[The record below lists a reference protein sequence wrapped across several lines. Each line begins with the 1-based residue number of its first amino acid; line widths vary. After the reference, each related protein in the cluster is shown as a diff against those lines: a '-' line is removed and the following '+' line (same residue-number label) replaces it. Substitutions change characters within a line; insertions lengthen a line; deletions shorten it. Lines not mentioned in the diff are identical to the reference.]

1 MTNNLKAKAAFH
13 TCGFGFVFKE
23 QNMRNKIELY
33 REARLWITK
42 VIIPL
47 AGMATLYFSN
57 PDNRAD
63 FKTRFLKSRIEK
75 KFGGLL

>member
-1 MTNNLKAKAAFH
+1 MTSRLRPHFTHVALAL
-13 TCGFGFVFKE
+13 TFKE
-23 QNMRNKIELY
+23 QNMKNKIELY

-63 FKTRFLKSRIEK
+63 FKSRFLKSRIEK
-75 KFGGLL
+75 KLGGLL

>member
-1 MTNNLKAKAAFH
+1 
-13 TCGFGFVFKE
+13 
-23 QNMRNKIELY
+23 MRNKIELY

-47 AGMATLYFSN
+47 AGMATLYFGN

-63 FKTRFLKSRIEK
+63 FKTRFLKSRLEK
-75 KFGGLL
+75 KLGGLL

>member
-1 MTNNLKAKAAFH
+1 
-13 TCGFGFVFKE
+13 
-23 QNMRNKIELY
+23 MRNKIELY

-47 AGMATLYFSN
+47 AGIATLYFSN

-75 KFGGLL
+75 KLGGLL

>member
-1 MTNNLKAKAAFH
+1 MK
-13 TCGFGFVFKE
+13 
-23 QNMRNKIELY
+23 NKIELY

>member
-1 MTNNLKAKAAFH
+1 
-13 TCGFGFVFKE
+13 
-23 QNMRNKIELY
+23 MRNKIELY

-63 FKTRFLKSRIEK
+63 FKTHYDKQFHYKSRGQADCK
-75 KFGGLL
+75 HDRNLDLKFNHHNK

>member
-1 MTNNLKAKAAFH
+1 MTNNLKAKAAFY
-13 TCGFGFVFKE
+13 TCGFAFIFKE

-63 FKTRFLKSRIEK
+63 FKTRFLKSRLEK
-75 KFGGLL
+75 KLGGLL